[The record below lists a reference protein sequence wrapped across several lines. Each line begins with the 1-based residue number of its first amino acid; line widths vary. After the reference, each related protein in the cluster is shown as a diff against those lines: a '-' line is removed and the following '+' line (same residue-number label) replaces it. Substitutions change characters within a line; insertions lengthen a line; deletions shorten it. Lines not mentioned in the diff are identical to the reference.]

1 MTVTAAAAA
10 TTCFVDGSCDRDAMG
25 SSLVAPSVNESSEF
39 RRSGQ
44 LSPPEEKIDTSF
56 NHCMQGADADHLQPD
71 EP

>member
-1 MTVTAAAAA
+1 MAVTAAAA
-10 TTCFVDGSCDRDAMG
+10 TSCFVDGSCDRDAMS

-39 RRSGQ
+39 KSGQ

-56 NHCMQGADADHLQPD
+56 NHCMQGVDADHLQPD